1 MTSGWLKGQDIAYPM
16 MKDNLT
22 SLRFQRLTLN
32 PLRLTKYAPPDQR
45 QTSISP
51 CFHAPQSEPSFS
63 NQPHPMPFVDKLVPP
78 PGTDYWRSQN
88 LVVMDNLE
96 LPKASGTV
104 YETLTWRVNAYIYVV
119 NAKPGDSF
127 QQDGG
132 VIYVVLVHTG
142 SAAAKD
148 GSLEYRYDV
157 AMKSPPSGSAAVK
170 QFPPSNSG
178 TKNGDIMSYALSF
191 AKDMQMFKN
200 GGNEGITFPA
210 KYEDS
215 IAFFKGR
222 QSGLVNGPSA
232 IQWAVTFVDDLALEE
247 SSSFPFSA
255 LSLLSFPSTGKMTLD
270 FTASVFSSDGVKLA
284 SETESVELDCTFS
297 P

>member
-1 MTSGWLKGQDIAYPM
+1 
-16 MKDNLT
+16 
-22 SLRFQRLTLN
+22 
-32 PLRLTKYAPPDQR
+32 
-45 QTSISP
+45 
-51 CFHAPQSEPSFS
+51 
-63 NQPHPMPFVDKLVPP
+63 MPFVDKLVPP

-170 QFPPSNSG
+170 QLPPSNSG

-191 AKDMQMFKN
+191 AKDMQMFKS

-210 KYEDS
+210 QYEDS